1 MIKRK
6 ELQKKSLAAVMAA
19 SMTMSLLPG
28 TVLADS
34 ASGVLADGTYESTA
48 HVTRTAE
55 DDEDENAWDEYDVN
69 VKITVADGKFSD
81 IAVTPG
87 SGYNTENAT
96 YFKKAATNS
105 KGFKTK
111 LLGKDATIENIEGWD
126 IVSGATRT
134 SNAVKTAAL
143 AATQKAT
150 PTPEA
155 VDTIKLLEERRSI
168 RAFDPEKHVTAEQ
181 IQEIVQAAIQAPSWK
196 NSQTTRYYALVT
208 PEKVEEFSAKCLPEF
223 NQKSSKGAALVVT
236 AFVKDRSGFTQD
248 GTPDNEVGNGW
259 GYYDLGLHDENLI
272 LRARELGLDTLIM
285 GIRDEKAIREALSIP
300 ENELL
305 GAVIAV
311 GYRAINP
318 DKPKRKTVDD
328 ILKLF

>member
-1 MIKRK
+1 M
-6 ELQKKSLAAVMAA
+6 EF
-19 SMTMSLLPG
+19 T
-28 TVLADS
+28 
-34 ASGVLADGTYESTA
+34 
-48 HVTRTAE
+48 
-55 DDEDENAWDEYDVN
+55 
-69 VKITVADGKFSD
+69 
-81 IAVTPG
+81 
-87 SGYNTENAT
+87 
-96 YFKKAATNS
+96 
-105 KGFKTK
+105 
-111 LLGKDATIENIEGWD
+111 
-126 IVSGATRT
+126 
-134 SNAVKTAAL
+134 
-143 AATQKAT
+143 
-150 PTPEA
+150 
-155 VDTIKLLEERRSI
+155 KLLEERRSI

-208 PEKVEEFSAKCLPEF
+208 PEKVEKFSAKCLP
-223 NQKSSKGAALVVT
+223 
-236 AFVKDRSGFTQD
+236 
-248 GTPDNEVGNGW
+248 EVGNGW